1 MTHDPDANGH
11 ARRVPADQPAARHGA
26 NGIDSANGAA
36 HAANRSH
43 GGNGAPVDPQHVER
57 IQAIRRSSS
66 YRQSHVDPDF
76 MGRVELRPVRLQL
89 ELLKP
94 DLIMQEHGVQS
105 TVVVFGGT
113 RVVER
118 HVAEQKLEHARAAL
132 ATHPNE
138 PRLVRAVRIAE
149 NVLRKAH
156 YYDEAREFAAL
167 VSRECQATRVHDY
180 VVCTGGGPG
189 IMEAA
194 NRGAFE
200 AGAKSIGLNIT
211 LPFEQEP
218 NSFITPELCF
228 EFKYFA
234 IRKMHFLMRAKAM
247 VAFPGGFGT
256 MDELFEAL
264 TLIQTHRMQ
273 PLPVVLFGR
282 DYWRRIV
289 DWELFVEEGTVA
301 PEDLEL
307 IRFAETAQECWQIIQ
322 DFYRATPAERLPRGQ

>member
-1 MTHDPDANGH
+1 MAASTDAVVGSVPRMSHHPSAPSSQNGE
-11 ARRVPADQPAARHGA
+11 HG
-26 NGIDSANGAA
+26 
-36 HAANRSH
+36 HT
-43 GGNGAPVDPQHVER
+43 ER
-57 IQAIRRSSS
+57 ILAIRKSTS

-113 RVVER
+113 RVIER
-118 HVAEQKLEHARAAL
+118 PQAEQRLQEARTAL
-132 ATHPNE
+132 AKKPADAQLQ
-138 PRLVRAVRIAE
+138 RRVRIAE
-149 NVLRKAH
+149 NVLKKAH
-156 YYDEAREFAAL
+156 YYDEAREFARIA
-167 VSRECQATRVHDY
+167 SQHQIDHHCDY

-194 NRGAFE
+194 NRGAYDV
-200 AGAKSIGLNIT
+200 GAKSIGLNIT

-218 NSFITPELCF
+218 NSYITPDLCF

-264 TLIQTHRMQ
+264 TLIQTRRMQ

-282 DYWRRIV
+282 DYWSRIV
-289 DWELFVEEGTVA
+289 NWDLFVEEGTIS
-301 PEDLEL
+301 PEDLSL
-307 IRFAETAQECWQIIQ
+307 ISYAETAQECWQIIEN
-322 DFYRATPAERLPRGQ
+322 FYREKPAERLPRGQ

>member
-1 MTHDPDANGH
+1 MSHPPPPPSGVTNG
-11 ARRVPADQPAARHGA
+11 
-26 NGIDSANGAA
+26 
-36 HAANRSH
+36 
-43 GGNGAPVDPQHVER
+43 VDEHSQR
-57 IQAIRRSSS
+57 IRAIRLSTS

-76 MGRVELRPVRLQL
+76 MGREELRPVRLQL

-94 DLIMQEHGVQS
+94 ELIMQEQGVQS

-118 HVAEQKLEHARAAL
+118 EHAERRHAEARAAL
-132 ATHPNE
+132 AKKPAD
-138 PRLVRAVRIAE
+138 PRLQQRLRIAE
-149 NVLRKAH
+149 NVLKKAH
-156 YYDEAREFAAL
+156 FYDEARAFARI
-167 VSRECQATRVHDY
+167 VSSQCQIDHRCDY

-194 NRGAFE
+194 NRGAFDV
-200 AGAKSIGLNIT
+200 GAKSIGLNIT

-218 NSFITPELCF
+218 NSYITPELCF

-264 TLIQTHRMQ
+264 TLIQTRRMQ
-273 PLPVVLFGR
+273 PIPVVLFGR
-282 DYWRRIV
+282 DYWQRLV
-289 DWELFVEEGTVA
+289 NWDLFVEEGTIS
-301 PEDLEL
+301 PEDLDL
-307 IRFAETAQECWQIIQ
+307 IRYAETAQECWRIIEE
-322 DFYRATPAERLPRGQ
+322 FHREKPPERLPRGQ